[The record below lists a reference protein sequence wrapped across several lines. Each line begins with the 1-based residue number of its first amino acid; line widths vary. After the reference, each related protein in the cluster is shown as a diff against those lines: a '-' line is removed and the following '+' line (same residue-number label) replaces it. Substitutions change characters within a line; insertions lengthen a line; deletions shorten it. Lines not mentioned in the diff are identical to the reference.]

1 MSNGGRDKTA
11 RAPSRA
17 TVPRAM
23 RRAAPLLLLA
33 VLTAAA
39 NNNSDTTADSLVT
52 NTFVIDDANDRITID
67 DANGTVVL
75 RDSNGTI
82 IELDADQA
90 EVVRKK
96 RTFGDIVFR
105 GLADVLG
112 YNVQRKPPQ
121 AFEFPP
127 PVAPVAGIDTP
138 LAAPAAAPAPAPAPA
153 PCGQP
158 RAAPPPCR
166 PPPPPPP
173 PPPPAPKAVPPCPR
187 PRAVPRPKPR
197 PKTTPKPPP
206 PPPPPPQPPCG
217 RPRAAPATPAP
228 CAPPPP
234 PPKQQA
240 DPNLER
246 ITSNLRLNFN
256 FNRTPV
262 TPAPVAA
269 EAVAEEQ
276 VETQEDDLE
285 QYVPIA
291 IQPQAAKLPLDEPR
305 KPRVYV
311 DAFVVQNGIA
321 KRVDTVDA
329 KRLNNLRDTNED
341 YLAYDDEN
349 TQQQLDD
356 DYEDV
361 QESRDR
367 EAAVRQAV
375 GQFWDQKKQ
384 QDRQYEQQNVKP
396 RLASRLPPDHY
407 KNVHFGDRKLANRVH
422 FRGETHQGLQSD
434 RPHPNLIPLIL
445 PDAEDDSEITTTTE
459 DPKKSLKPRILP
471 PTEHNPN
478 QIDTVTVRVPPI
490 YREKRPKKLHRERP
504 EALDRDE
511 EDEERHATDNYS
523 RERGDED
530 SDGYDSLLAPQTERP
545 RRRRRRKQ
553 NRKTRSADKTEEGEN
568 DEYSVDYFGK
578 KIPVSE
584 EEKFYMR
591 LRVPEPTVDPDV
603 ARHESPV
610 KSGYFLE
617 DHERLREDPKHR
629 IADDDKDNS
638 DSDND
643 DESERSDSSERTA
656 EDKERTGEDERSGED
671 ERAHELE
678 RTDKL
683 SPNARVRESGYQ
695 NKYITA
701 SNVRVDEP
709 KTNVA
714 SLKRK
719 TVKVG
724 QGKA

>member
-1 MSNGGRDKTA
+1 
-11 RAPSRA
+11 
-17 TVPRAM
+17 M

-39 NNNSDTTADSLVT
+39 NNHSNTTADSLVT
-52 NTFVIDDANDRITID
+52 NTFVIDDANARITID

-75 RDSNGTI
+75 RDNNGTI

-96 RTFGDIVFR
+96 RTFGDVVFR

-127 PVAPVAGIDTP
+127 PVAPVPGIDTP
-138 LAAPAAAPAPAPAPA
+138 LAAPAAAPAPAPA

-197 PKTTPKPPP
+197 PKTTPRPPP
-206 PPPPPPQPPCG
+206 PPPPPPPCA

-240 DPNLER
+240 DTNLER

-256 FNRTPV
+256 FNRSPLTQA
-262 TPAPVAA
+262 PAAA
-269 EAVAEEQ
+269 EAVPEDQ
-276 VETQEDDLE
+276 VDTQEDDQD

-329 KRLNNLRDTNED
+329 KRLNNLRETNED

-375 GQFWDQKKQ
+375 
-384 QDRQYEQQNVKP
+384 
-396 RLASRLPPDHY
+396 
-407 KNVHFGDRKLANRVH
+407 
-422 FRGETHQGLQSD
+422 
-434 RPHPNLIPLIL
+434 
-445 PDAEDDSEITTTTE
+445 DAEDDSEVTTTTE

-504 EALDRDE
+504 ETPDRDE
-511 EDEERHATDNYS
+511 EDDERHVTGNYS
-523 RERGDED
+523 REREDED
-530 SDGYDSLLAPQTERP
+530 SDGYDSLLTPQTERP
-545 RRRRRRKQ
+545 RRKRRRKQ
-553 NRKTRSADKTEEGEN
+553 SRKTRSTDKSDESEN
-568 DEYSVDYFGK
+568 EEYSVDYFGK

-629 IADDDKDNS
+629 IADDEKDND
-638 DSDND
+638 DSDDD
-643 DESERSDSSERTA
+643 DESERSDSTERTT
-656 EDKERTGEDERSGED
+656 EDKERSGEDERSGEN
-671 ERAHELE
+671 ERANEHE

-683 SPNARVRESGYQ
+683 RPNARVRESGYQ
-695 NKYITA
+695 NKYVTA

-709 KTNVA
+709 ETNVA
-714 SLKRK
+714 SVKRK
-719 TVKVG
+719 TVKLG